1 MKSLG
6 GKGQVMARLSKG
18 KRHQKILAEL
28 TLHPATRLTELAQSM
43 SVSRETIRR
52 DLDELSSNG
61 IISRTYGGAIVHPR
75 GGEEGLRVRDTTFVD
90 QRSAIAAAAAS
101 LIQPDE
107 VVMVSTG
114 SSTLHFAR
122 HVAGAQTPMTII
134 TSGVDVAMVL
144 AVNPDIRTILAPGD
158 YDARESR
165 VWGAETTNFLRK
177 FQADTAI
184 IGASGLFVG
193 GACEADSPTAWVDR
207 VMLERA
213 HRKMLLILHTKFDQ
227 PKLELICPLEQLDV
241 IISDREPEG
250 ELLDA
255 IKAAGVA
262 LKIAPAPHATLAD
275 AAQAS

>member
-1 MKSLG
+1 
-6 GKGQVMARLSKG
+6 MARLSKS

-28 TLHPATRLTELAQSM
+28 TLHPATRLRELAQSM
-43 SVSRETIRR
+43 NVSRETIRR

-90 QRSAIAAAAAS
+90 QRTAIAAAAAS

-107 VVMVSTG
+107 VVMLSTG

-122 HVAGAQTPMTII
+122 HVAGAQTPMTVI

-184 IGASGLFVG
+184 IGASGLFPG

-255 IKAAGVA
+255 IRSAGVV
-262 LKIAPAPHATLAD
+262 LKIAPVPKASLVHAP
-275 AAQAS
+275 QAS

>member
-1 MKSLG
+1 MTRITKE
-6 GKGQVMARLSKG
+6 

-28 TLHPATRLTELAQSM
+28 TLHPATRLSELAQSLR
-43 SVSRETIRR
+43 VSRETIRR

-75 GGEEGLRVRDTTFVD
+75 GGEEGLRVRDSTFVG
-90 QRSAIAAAAAS
+90 QRSAIAATAAS
-101 LIQPDE
+101 LIAPNE
-107 VVMVSTG
+107 VIMLSTG

-122 HVAGAQTPMTII
+122 YIASSQKPLTII
-134 TSGVDVAMVL
+134 TSGIDVAMVL
-144 AVNPDIRTILAPGD
+144 AVNPEVRTILAPGD

-184 IGASGLFVG
+184 IGASGLFPG

-213 HRKMLLILHTKFDQ
+213 HRRILLILHTKFDQ
-227 PKLELICPLEQLDV
+227 PKLELICPLNQLDI
-241 IISDREPEG
+241 IISDRAPEG
-250 ELLDA
+250 ELLEA
-255 IKAAGVA
+255 IKSADVT
-262 LKIAPAPHATLAD
+262 LKIAESPRVSLAEV
-275 AAQAS
+275 S

>member
-1 MKSLG
+1 MT
-6 GKGQVMARLSKG
+6 RLSKG

-28 TLHPATRLTELAQSM
+28 TLRPATRLTELAQSM
-43 SVSRETIRR
+43 DVSRETIRR

-107 VVMVSTG
+107 VVMMSTG

-122 HVAGAQTPMTII
+122 HVASAQTPMTVI

-144 AVNPDIRTILAPGD
+144 AVNPDIRIILAPGD

-177 FQADTAI
+177 FQADTAV
-184 IGASGLFVG
+184 IGASGLFAG

-262 LKIAPAPHATLAD
+262 LKIASVPQATLVGTSH
-275 AAQAS
+275 AS

>member
-1 MKSLG
+1 MT
-6 GKGQVMARLSKG
+6 RLSKE

-28 TLHPATRLTELAQSM
+28 TLHPATRLTELAHTM
-43 SVSRETIRR
+43 NVSRETIRR

-75 GGEEGLRVRDTTFVD
+75 GGEAGLRVRDTTFVD
-90 QRSAIAAAAAS
+90 QRSAIAAAAAA
-101 LIQPDE
+101 LVQPNE
-107 VVMVSTG
+107 VIMLSTG

-122 HVAGAQTPMTII
+122 HIASGQTPMTVI

-144 AVNPDIRTILAPGD
+144 AVNPDVRTILAPGD

-184 IGASGLFVG
+184 IGASGLYPG

-213 HRKMLLILHTKFDQ
+213 HRKMLLIVHTKFDQ
-227 PKLELICPLEQLDV
+227 PKLELICQLEQLDV

-255 IKAAGVA
+255 IKTAGVA
-262 LKIAPAPHATLAD
+262 LEIAPALHEED
-275 AAQAS
+275 VERSRAS

>member
-1 MKSLG
+1 MTRLN
-6 GKGQVMARLSKG
+6 KGQ
-18 KRHQKILAEL
+18 RHQKILAEL
-28 TLHPATRLTELAQSM
+28 TLHPATRLTELANGM

-101 LIQPDE
+101 MIKPDE

-122 HVAGAQTPMTII
+122 HIASSQKPITVI

-177 FQADTAI
+177 FQADTVV
-184 IGASGLFVG
+184 IGASGLFPG

-213 HRKMLLILHTKFDQ
+213 HRKMLLILHTKFNQ

-241 IISDREPEG
+241 IISDREPQG

-255 IKAAGVA
+255 IKSAGVA
-262 LKIAPAPHATLAD
+262 LKIAPALQTELAD
-275 AAQAS
+275 QSQAS